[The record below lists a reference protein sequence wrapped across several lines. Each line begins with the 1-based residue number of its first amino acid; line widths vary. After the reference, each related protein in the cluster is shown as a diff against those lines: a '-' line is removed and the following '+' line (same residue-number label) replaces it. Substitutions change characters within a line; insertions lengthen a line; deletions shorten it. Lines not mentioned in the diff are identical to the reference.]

1 MNLENNNELKLSYF
15 DSVSIINTSD
25 WNAVNKNQNIYLT
38 LEYLQAIEDSLI
50 SEMKFRYILFY
61 NQDNNPVGIAIVQ
74 LVKFID
80 KGSQYYAHLCKLSG
94 HLKNKIIQSL
104 DIKVMVCGNVFSCG
118 ENGFLFSNQ
127 ITHEQAYE
135 NLHKALQRLRKA
147 EKTNDQTSI
156 VLLKEFW
163 PSTFEKID
171 VIKQHNY
178 RDFMIDVN
186 MVLPIHKSWN
196 TVDDYLSSMVA
207 KFRTRVNSMIKKSA
221 PLIRKNMEVKDIVEY
236 SSRIAELYNNVLSKS
251 DINMGSLNEQAFI
264 KLKQNLGDKFILNG
278 YFLEKELIGF
288 SSAFYTDT
296 AVDANYVGIDYEYN
310 IQYATY
316 QRMLYDFVVLAIT
329 KKATEIRY
337 GRTAE
342 EIKSCL
348 GAQPVNMKLYI
359 KHKNSVSNKLLKP
372 LIKSITPT
380 AFEIRNPFKVAFV

>member
-1 MNLENNNELKLSYF
+1 LQNKEEFKLSYF
-15 DSVSIINTSD
+15 DSVSIINTND
-25 WNAVNKNQNIYLT
+25 WNTVNKNQNIYLT
-38 LEYLQAIEDSLI
+38 LEYLQAIETALKN
-50 SEMKFRYILFY
+50 EMKFRYILFY
-61 NQDNNPVGIAIVQ
+61 NHNNIPVGIAIVQ

-80 KGSQYYAHLCKLSG
+80 KGSPYYAHLCKLSG
-94 HLKNKIIQSL
+94 QIKNKIIQSL

-118 ENGFLFSNQ
+118 ENGFLFSNE
-127 ITHEQAYE
+127 ITHQQAYE

-163 PSTFEKID
+163 PTTFDKID
-171 VIKQHNY
+171 LIKEHNY

-196 TVDDYLSSMVA
+196 TIDDYLSSMVA
-207 KFRTRVNSMIKKSA
+207 KFRTRVNSMMKKSA
-221 PLIRKNMEVKDIVEY
+221 PLIKKNMELKDVIEHSSKIV
-236 SSRIAELYNNVLSKS
+236 ELYNNVLNKS
-251 DINMGSLNEQAFI
+251 DIIMGSLNEQAFI
-264 KLKQNLGDKFILNG
+264 QLKQNLGNQFVLNG
-278 YFLEKELIGF
+278 YFFKDKLIGF
-288 SSAFYTDT
+288 SSVFCTET
-296 AVDANYVGIDYEYN
+296 FLDANYVGIDYEYN
-310 IQYATY
+310 LEYATY
-316 QRMLYDFVVLAIT
+316 QRMLYDFVVLAID

-348 GAQPVNMKLYI
+348 GAQPVNMKLFI

-380 AFEIRNPFKVAFV
+380 AFEIRKPFKANFI